1 MTSAARQVTFVPHR
15 DGPIDRELLRPTSR
29 LWHRLWRNRSSAF
42 GLVIVGVIVFAALA
56 ANYLAPYDPL
66 AQELANRL
74 QGPTSAHLL
83 GTDKF
88 GRDILSRIIWGSR
101 VSLLVGVVAVLI
113 GSSAGCF
120 LGLIAGYARGWPDN
134 LIMRAMDIMLALPT
148 IVLALAMVAAV
159 GQSLIN
165 IMVAVGIPL
174 VPAFSRLMRGSVMA
188 EAERDY
194 VLAARAIGAKHM
206 RILFRHILPNTISSV
221 VVLATL
227 RIATAILVEAS
238 LSFLGLGVEFDRPTW
253 GNMINEGRTYIQ
265 LAPWVSIFPGL
276 AIMLTVLGFS
286 LLGDGLREVADPR
299 LRS

>member
-1 MTSAARQVTFVPHR
+1 
-15 DGPIDRELLRPTSR
+15 
-29 LWHRLWRNRSSAF
+29 
-42 GLVIVGVIVFAALA
+42 VIVGVIVFAALA